1 MEPLSLH
8 FLHEE
13 ARGRFLEVGGRE
25 VVADYGNAEDAY
37 QAAREAVALHDASYR
52 EVLRITGEDRVTFL
66 HGMVTQEVNNLPV
79 GTAAYAAL
87 VNVKGAM
94 VADARILKRE
104 ADLLVDVEP
113 GTGAKVR
120 EFLEKYLISEDAEL
134 HEATADHGLLRL
146 LGPRT
151 GALLTAVLGTDFA
164 PLPHHATRPG
174 TLAGQG
180 VLLVGNT
187 RLEPHGVDVWVPR
200 AGLEAVWRALSQAGA
215 DLGLKPLG
223 FETLE
228 LLRVEAGVPRYGQD
242 MVDTT
247 IPLEADLGPS
257 AISYNKGCYI
267 GQEVIARATFRGHM
281 NRKLTG
287 LFLGD
292 VEAAPGTELRRGEKK
307 VGWLT
312 SVVRSPAQGG
322 QRVALGY
329 VHRDSLEPGTELTL
343 AQGPETVKV
352 AALPFKG

>member
-8 FLHEE
+8 FLHEGAG
-13 ARGRFLEVGGRE
+13 ARFMDVGGRE
-25 VVADYGNAEDAY
+25 AVASYGDADGEY
-37 QAAREAVALHDASYR
+37 RAAREAVALHDASYR
-52 EVLRITGEDRVTFL
+52 EILRITGEDRASFL
-66 HGMVTQEVNNLPV
+66 HGMVTQEVKNLPA
-79 GTAAYAAL
+79 GSAAYAAM
-87 VNVKGAM
+87 VTVKGAM

-104 ADLLVDVEP
+104 ADLLLDLEP

-134 HEATADHGLLRL
+134 HDATGEQALLRL

-151 GALLTAVLGTDFA
+151 AEVLSAALGAPHA
-164 PLPHHATRPG
+164 PLAHHAARVA
-174 TLAGQG
+174 TLAGQE
-180 VLLVGNT
+180 VWLVGST
-187 RLEPHGVDVWVPR
+187 AVEPHGVDVWVPR
-200 AGLEAVWRALSQAGA
+200 AGLEAVWRAVATAGA
-215 DLGLKPLG
+215 GHGLKPLG

-247 IPLEADLGPS
+247 IPLEANLTG

-287 LFLGD
+287 LLLGD
-292 VEAAPGTELRRGEKK
+292 ADAAPGTELRRGEKK

-312 SVVRSPAQGG
+312 SVVRSPAQG

-329 VHRDSLEPGTELTL
+329 VHKDSLEPGTELTL
-343 AQGPETVKV
+343 AEGPSTVKV
-352 AALPFKG
+352 APLPFTS

>member
-13 ARGRFLEVGGRE
+13 AGARFIDVRGRE
-25 VVADYGNAEDAY
+25 VVAGYGNGEDGY
-37 QAAREAVALHDASYR
+37 RAAREAVALHDASYR
-52 EVLRITGEDRVTFL
+52 EILRITGEDRASFL

-79 GTAAYAAL
+79 GAATYAAL

-104 ADLLVDVEP
+104 ADLLMDVEP
-113 GTGAKVR
+113 GHGAKVR

-134 HEATADHGLLRL
+134 HDATGEYGILRL

-151 GALLTAVLGTDFA
+151 AGVLGDGFA
-164 PLPHHATRPG
+164 PLAHQATRAV
-174 TLAGQG
+174 TLAGQD
-180 VLLVGNT
+180 VILVGNT
-187 RLEPHGVDVWVPR
+187 SVEPHGVDVWVPR

-215 DLGLKPLG
+215 ELGLKPLG
-223 FETLE
+223 FEGLE

-247 IPLEADLGPS
+247 IPMEANLTA

-287 LFLGD
+287 LLLGEVD
-292 VEAAPGTELRRGEKK
+292 AAPGTELRRGEKK

-312 SVVRSPAQGG
+312 SVVRSPAQG

-343 AQGPETVKV
+343 AGGPDTVKV
-352 AALPFKG
+352 APLPFKA